1 VQRILGIALLFGAV
15 SASLQAA
22 TISGQFTLVGT
33 VTVTAGGLIE
43 WTSNASSTPDSKAT
57 ISSSATLTGSFAGLG
72 NQTVTI
78 NTLTDSPVDQ
88 PVNTPF
94 TNFDFIDF
102 TSDPTLP
109 HLLANFIPLGS
120 GGTADCSTNPAAA
133 AGGQL
138 CTLTATTNPSIP
150 GGSPFTFL
158 NTTTSSGGA
167 PVCCTS
173 SATWNISGV
182 TSDGLSNWN
191 GQFTATFVIPF
202 QQVLQNFVTNQQ
214 VSDAYSGVMV
224 VNVIPVT
231 TVPEPTTLGLMG
243 AGVLLLGVGSWKRKK

>member
-1 VQRILGIALLFGAV
+1 VQRILGIALLFGAAA
-15 SASLQAA
+15 ASLQAA
-22 TISGQFTLVGT
+22 AIAGQFTLVGT
-33 VTVTAGGLIE
+33 VTVTTSGLIE
-43 WTSNASSTPDSKAT
+43 WTSNASSTPDSQAT
-57 ISSSATLTGSFAGLG
+57 VSSSATLTGSFAGLG
-72 NQTVTI
+72 NQNVTI
-78 NTLTDSPVDQ
+78 NTLTDSSTQQ
-88 PVNTPF
+88 PVNVPF

-102 TSDPTLP
+102 PTDPALP

-120 GGTADCSTNPAAA
+120 GPGTDCSINPAAA

-138 CTLTATTNPSIP
+138 CTLSATTTPSIP

-158 NTTTSSGGA
+158 NTTTSSGGV

-191 GQFTATFVIPF
+191 GQFTATFVVPF
-202 QQVLQNFVTNQQ
+202 QQVLDNFVTNQQ
-214 VSDAYSGVMV
+214 VSDAYSGVFV

-243 AGVLLLGVGSWKRKK
+243 AGVLLLGLGSWKRKK

>member
-1 VQRILGIALLFGAV
+1 VQRILGIALLLGAA
-15 SASLQAA
+15 SAGLSAA
-22 TISGQFTLVGT
+22 TIQGQFTLVGT
-33 VTVTAGGLIE
+33 VTVTASGLIE

-57 ISSSATLTGSFAGLG
+57 VSSSSTLTGSFAGLG

-78 NTLTDSPVDQ
+78 NTLTDSPGNQ

-120 GGTADCSTNPAAA
+120 APGTDCSTNPGAAVA
-133 AGGQL
+133 NQT
-138 CTLTATTNPSIP
+138 CTLNATTNPPIP

-158 NTTTSSGGA
+158 NTTTSSNGH

-191 GQFTATFVIPF
+191 GQFTATFVFPF
-202 QQVLQNFVTNQQ
+202 QQVLQNFVTNGQ